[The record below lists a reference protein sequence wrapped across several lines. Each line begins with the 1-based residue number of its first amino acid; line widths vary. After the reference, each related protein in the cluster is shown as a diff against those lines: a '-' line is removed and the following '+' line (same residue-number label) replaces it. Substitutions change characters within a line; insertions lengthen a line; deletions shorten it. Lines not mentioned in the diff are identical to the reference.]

1 MEGELIVSDP
11 DAYHQPDTDEQTAP
25 TGAAGN
31 VYPIRRGVPDPVP
44 TADPPES
51 ADSGSD
57 PLPDSVGCRLA
68 DPAPVQPGEWVAD
81 LPGEESADED
91 EHDAEEG
98 TPVDPPRE
106 AYPTS
111 LQDWMEAKD
120 KARRPV
126 LPQWLRTPT
135 ERQMVWKWALR
146 HYGAASGYHAVR
158 LPLVYTPKI
167 VAYSPRGAWRW
178 SAAFGRWVSDAEGKP
193 LRAAAVRDE
202 DTAEYLKL
210 SRQRDAR
217 VKLRTLI
224 TGVGSLVGLPL
235 ALTFYVMA
243 PAWLLAFAVTG
254 MTGTLGFAGAP
265 ADRPLIDAAKVTF
278 RKRKLSSDI
287 ITRAFDA
294 AGMTTKDQ
302 GITFPRPIGRD
313 GEGWRVVVDLPF
325 GKTFADAV
333 KRHESLASG
342 IDIAPTQLFLDRDET
357 SARRV
362 SMWIADRDPLAVPAG
377 PTPLLGATRVDFWK
391 PFPWGRDE
399 RGNEVLVSMLWLS
412 LLVGAVPRQ
421 GKTFS
426 ARTIALAAALDPYVR
441 LIVFDGKASP
451 DWRKFTKVAHRIG
464 FGIVPKNG
472 FDPVQHLLA
481 SLAELKADVEDR
493 YHRLSELPLHICPEG
508 KLTPEISRDK
518 KMNMPLTLVLID
530 EVQEYL
536 QHPIHGREI
545 LDLLVYL
552 ARVAP
557 AVGVS
562 VVTSTQK
569 PDDKACP
576 SVLRDQHQAR
586 FALRVGAYQVSD
598 TILGAGSYS
607 EGLDASRLLKSH
619 KGVGILKG
627 MSDDSGIVRNYLAD
641 GRDAER
647 ILTRAAKLREAEG
660 NLSGDAAGEAP
671 AAASADVL
679 LDDIAAVLGRGKSE
693 AKVWSEAVVDRLA
706 ELKPETYGAWAEL
719 EGRAKADQLSTALKP
734 YGIGTEQIGRRI
746 DGKHV
751 NKRGIAR
758 DDITTAI
765 TERNKKRAAD

>member
-1 MEGELIVSDP
+1 MSDP
-11 DAYHQPDTDEQTAP
+11 YVHEQPDPGPDDAP
-25 TGAAGN
+25 TDATDTTDTTGKVVPFRRAA
-31 VYPIRRGVPDPVP
+31 PDPVP
-44 TADPPES
+44 TVDPT
-51 ADSGSD
+51 GS
-57 PLPDSVGCRLA
+57 P
-68 DPAPVQPGEWVAD
+68 DPAPVEAAAWTAD
-81 LPGEESADED
+81 LPDDGPGDPDPDRAAD
-91 EHDAEEG
+91 EG
-98 TPVDPPRE
+98 TPVDAAPGT
-106 AYPTS
+106 YPVS
-111 LQDWMEAKD
+111 LAEWMEAKD
-120 KARRPV
+120 TARRPV
-126 LPQWLRTPT
+126 LPQWLRTPA
-135 ERQMVWKWALR
+135 ERQMVWQWALR
-146 HYGAASGYHAVR
+146 HYGAATGYHAVR
-158 LPLVYTPKI
+158 LPLVYTPKLL
-167 VAYSPRGAWRW
+167 AYAPRGAWRW
-178 SAAFGRWVSDAEGKP
+178 SAAFGRWVSDAEAKP

-202 DTAEYLKL
+202 DAAEYLRL

-217 VKLRTLI
+217 VKLRTLL
-224 TGVGSLVGLPL
+224 TGMSSLVGLPL
-235 ALTFYVMA
+235 ALTLYVMA
-243 PAWLLAFAVTG
+243 PSWLLALAVTSL
-254 MTGTLGFAGAP
+254 TGTLGCVGAP
-265 ADRPLIDAAKVTF
+265 ADRPLVHPAKVTF
-278 RKRKLSSDI
+278 RKRKLSSDVVV
-287 ITRAFDA
+287 RAFEA

-333 KRHESLASG
+333 KRHESLSSG
-342 IDIAPTQLFLDRDET
+342 IDIAPTQLFLDRDES

-399 RGNEVLVSMLWLS
+399 RGNEVLVSMVWVS

-472 FDPVQHLLA
+472 FDPVEHLLS
-481 SLAELKADVEDR
+481 SLRELKADVEDR

-518 KMNMPLTLVLID
+518 RLNMPLTLVVVD

-536 QHPIHGREI
+536 QHPVHGREI

-562 VVTSTQK
+562 VATSTQK

-598 TILGAGSYS
+598 TILGAGSYA

-627 MSDDSGIVRNYLAD
+627 MSDDAGIVRNYLAD
-641 GRDAER
+641 GRDADR
-647 ILTRAAKLREAEG
+647 ILSRAAMLREAEG
-660 NLSGDAAGEAP
+660 TLSGDAVGDAP
-671 AAASADVL
+671 AAASTDVL
-679 LDDIAAVLGRGKSE
+679 LDDIAAVLGRGKAE
-693 AKVWSEAVVDRLA
+693 AKVWSDTVVDRLA
-706 ELKPETYGAWAEL
+706 EHKPETYGAWAKL

-734 YGIGTEQIGRRI
+734 YGIGTEQIARRV
-746 DGKHV
+746 DGKQI
-751 NKRGIAR
+751 NKRGIVR
-758 DDITTAI
+758 DDVATAI
-765 TERNKKRAAD
+765 TERNRKRAAE